1 MAKPKVYVTRLL
13 PGEALSRLE
22 GECEV
27 EVNPEE
33 RAPTKEEI
41 IEHVRDKDGLLC
53 LLTDKV
59 DSEVM
64 DSAPNLKVISNY
76 AVGFDNID
84 VKAATERGIVVTN
97 TPGVLTETTA
107 DLAWALLMAVARR
120 IVEADKFTREGKFK
134 GWSPTL
140 LLGSDVYG
148 KTLGIIGFGRIGR
161 AVAKRAKGFEMRVLY
176 YDIER
181 APEEVERELNA
192 QYVDL
197 EALLK
202 EADYISIHAPLT
214 PETHHMIGERELKM
228 MKPTAYLIN
237 TARGPIVDE
246 RALVRAL
253 KEGWIAGAALDVYE
267 NEPELTPGLA
277 ELPNVVLAPHIGS
290 ASAETRT
297 KMAEMAV
304 SNLLSV
310 LKGERPENIVNPE
323 VWGRRRT

>member
-1 MAKPKVYVTRLL
+1 
-13 PGEALSRLE
+13 
-22 GECEV
+22 
-27 EVNPEE
+27 
-33 RAPTKEEI
+33 
-41 IEHVRDKDGLLC
+41 
-53 LLTDKV
+53 
-59 DSEVM
+59 
-64 DSAPNLKVISNY
+64 
-76 AVGFDNID
+76 
-84 VKAATERGIVVTN
+84 
-97 TPGVLTETTA
+97 
-107 DLAWALLMAVARR
+107 
-120 IVEADKFTREGKFK
+120 
-134 GWSPTL
+134 L

-161 AVAKRAKGFEMRVLY
+161 AVARRAKGFEMRVLY